1 MEFKEFAHK
10 LFSIIGAGNNT
21 KRFTRTLFESILD
34 EENSEIIDGSLETFK
49 AYYNGNTKISKLSQ
63 KILIY
68 IKPECFVDYL
78 NEFSDDVIDALCDT
92 FRDMYPDINKENAA
106 VKLSELFADIIKKAA
121 STAKKAS
128 SSPKSKEVKAII
140 LPESNAANNS
150 CSYKHLSDSDSLLL
164 QEFTADYDEIVLKCI
179 GNNFAVF
186 WLDMTIPSAISSLYE
201 SKWKTKAE
209 NFENL
214 SLKPHIWGMLSQ
226 LNELC
231 SVLDNE
237 KKVGVQPSVRSIRE
251 KLRNLYVKL
260 HPSNYA
266 NVFLYDAVMDDWSYG
281 EDY

>member
-34 EENSEIIDGSLETFK
+34 EENSEIIAGSLETFK

-150 CSYKHLSDSDSLLL
+150 YSYKHLSDNDSLLL

-186 WLDMTIPSAISSLYE
+186 WLDMQCSRFFL
-201 SKWKTKAE
+201 SKIKSPKC
-209 NFENL
+209 
-214 SLKPHIWGMLSQ
+214 K
-226 LNELC
+226 
-231 SVLDNE
+231 
-237 KKVGVQPSVRSIRE
+237 
-251 KLRNLYVKL
+251 
-260 HPSNYA
+260 
-266 NVFLYDAVMDDWSYG
+266 
-281 EDY
+281 